1 MCEVPILSRLSSLVL
16 PAKDSNQPQ
25 YQRRRNKDEAEWR
38 AAAVYLDAN
47 SSDCRTH
54 FKSQLTSA
62 VSVIY
67 FHSCSC
73 SSAVIV
79 TTVSTAE

>member
-16 PAKDSNQPQ
+16 PAKDSSQPQ
-25 YQRRRNKDEAEWR
+25 YQRRRNKDEAEWG

-54 FKSQLTSA
+54 FKS
-62 VSVIY
+62 
-67 FHSCSC
+67 
-73 SSAVIV
+73 
-79 TTVSTAE
+79 